1 LDHLF
6 EDVFDSISV
15 EVPEMRATITIDDEQ
30 LAELMALTGAKHRTE
45 AINRAIDE
53 YVRREKLQRLLA
65 LAGNVAIL
73 SNDEIEAMDEAEY
86 RGWHE
91 LAPGSGV
98 TR

>member
-1 LDHLF
+1 
-6 EDVFDSISV
+6 
-15 EVPEMRATITIDDEQ
+15 MRATITIDDHR
-30 LAELMALTGAKHRTE
+30 LAELMDLTGAKHRTE

-86 RGWHE
+86 HGWHE